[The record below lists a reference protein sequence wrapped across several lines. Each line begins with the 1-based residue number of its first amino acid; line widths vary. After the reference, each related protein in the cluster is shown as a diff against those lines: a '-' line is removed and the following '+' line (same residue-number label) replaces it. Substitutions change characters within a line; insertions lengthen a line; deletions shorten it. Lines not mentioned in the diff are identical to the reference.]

1 MPALRTGRRLHAIAR
16 KDDYGSFT
24 PNTAKPHGLWN
35 ESKLARK
42 QDRLGPPRNP
52 QLFEQVR
59 DVGLYRI
66 RRESEPR
73 GDLLVGAAVRQQLQ
87 DLPFALRNAERC
99 LRAFVRREFT
109 GARLVAKEPP
119 AYPDSEAQECGRDQC
134 DVNCARMR
142 AGPDLVLEPL
152 ERNGAGCEREAIDE
166 HCLQH
171 AGSLTDPMST
181 RRRFLGLLAVPGL
194 AMAAAPAVKAL
205 SRAAFV
211 PEPSADDA
219 TVFAAARGHFLIPP
233 GVAYCNTGTLGA
245 SPREVVD
252 ALAEGIRRLETDLA
266 AWPYEQ
272 PDGEPL
278 TGYQQLLDI
287 RRVAGQFVNAS
298 AAEIAL
304 TQNATMGMNFLANGL
319 DLAAGDEVVST
330 DQEHGGGISPWRL
343 LAKRRGIV
351 VKELPLE
358 PAFAGGPEAVVRL
371 FESAMSPRTKVVM
384 FSHITSGLGALLP
397 ARELCALARSR
408 GALAIVDGAQAVGQ
422 IQVDV
427 KALGC
432 DAYVGSPHKWM
443 MAPKGTGF
451 LYLRR
456 DVQDRFWTTLASYQW
471 ENHEDGAFRFMQYG
485 TGSVPV
491 VDGLM
496 ATLRFIEKLGMPR
509 IERWDAN
516 LTKRLRDGLAG
527 IPAVRIA
534 SPADPRLSAAITTY
548 RVDGVKAKALQD
560 ALWAK
565 RIRVRAQNDERG
577 VRVSTH
583 LYVSPAD
590 VDVMLDVTR
599 EVAARA

>member
-1 MPALRTGRRLHAIAR
+1 MGTATIRPAATPKIRMMRDMSESPLLWMPALRAGRRLHAIAR
-16 KDDYGSFT
+16 RDDFDRLT
-24 PNTAKPHGLWN
+24 PNTAKPDGLWN
-35 ESKLARK
+35 ESKLACD
-42 QDRLGPPRNP
+42 QDRLGPPRDP

-59 DVGLYRI
+59 NVSLHRV
-66 RRESEPR
+66 RRESEPC

-119 AYPDSEAQECGRDQC
+119 AHPDSEAQECGRDQC
-134 DVNCARMR
+134 DVDCARMR

-152 ERNGAGCEREAIDE
+152 ERNGAGCKRETVDE

-171 AGSLTDPMST
+171 AWSLTDPMST

-194 AMAAAPAVKAL
+194 AMAAAPAVKAFA
-205 SRAAFV
+205 RAAPFV

-219 TVFAAARGHFLIPP
+219 AVFAAARGHFLIPP

-252 ALAEGIRRLETDLA
+252 ALTEGIRRLETELA
-266 AWPYEQ
+266 GWPYAQ

-278 TGYQQLLDI
+278 TGYQQLPEV

-304 TQNATMGMNFLANGL
+304 A
-319 DLAAGDEVVST
+319 S
-330 DQEHGGGISPWRL
+330 
-343 LAKRRGIV
+343 
-351 VKELPLE
+351 
-358 PAFAGGPEAVVRL
+358 GPEAVVRL

-384 FSHITSGLGALLP
+384 FSHITSGLGARLP

-427 KALGC
+427 QALGC

-471 ENHEDGAFRFMQYG
+471 DNHEDGAFRFMQYG

-491 VDGLM
+491 ADGLT
-496 ATLRFIEKLGMPR
+496 AALRFIEKLGMPR

-516 LTKRLRDGLAG
+516 LTRRLRDGLAD
-527 IPAVRIA
+527 IPAARIA
-534 SPADPRLSAAITTY
+534 SPVDPQLTAAITTY

-560 ALWAK
+560 ALWA
-565 RIRVRAQNDERG
+565 RRVRVRAQNDERG

-590 VDVMLDVTR
+590 VDVILDVTR